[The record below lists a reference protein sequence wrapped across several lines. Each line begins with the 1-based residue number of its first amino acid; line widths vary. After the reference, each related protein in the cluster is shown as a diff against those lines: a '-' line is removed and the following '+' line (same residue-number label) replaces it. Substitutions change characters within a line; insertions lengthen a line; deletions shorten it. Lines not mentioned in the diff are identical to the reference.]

1 MASSITKDKTRLRVD
16 WVKPWSSVRINLVW
30 DENSL
35 QRQQKYNLGSCSPDV
50 KDLQI
55 NLSVQTEMQVPQL
68 GLFIPEFEAQLGCS
82 RDPGCQPGTCDFLGT
97 GESLSGCS
105 ENAGLNFGRSTL
117 VSSC

>member
-1 MASSITKDKTRLRVD
+1 MRIHYKDNNNIILSLAHPMLKTYKSI
-16 WVKPWSSVRINLVW
+16 
-30 DENSL
+30 SL
-35 QRQQKYNLGSCSPDV
+35 SKS
-50 KDLQI
+50 
-55 NLSVQTEMQVPQL
+55 EMQVPQL